1 MLKSIDTS
9 TRPSASLSINPERSR
24 RVDIFIDG
32 ASRGNPG
39 PSGIGIV
46 FTNDKNNVVKKLFK
60 FIGDTT
66 NNVAEY
72 SALIY
77 ALQEALI
84 DRYENVRIKSDSELL
99 TKQLTGEY
107 RVKNENLRLYDDLFL
122 HISRGFNKIEVIGI
136 KREDNLLA
144 DKLANKAIDSRFDS
158 SLKME

>member
-1 MLKSIDTS
+1 MSKSI
-9 TRPSASLSINPERSR
+9 N
-24 RVDIFIDG
+24 IFIDG

-46 FTNDKNNVVKKLFK
+46 FCDDKNNVVKKLFK
-60 FIGDTT
+60 FIGNTT

-77 ALQEALI
+77 AMQEALM
-84 DRYENVRIKSDSELL
+84 DRYDDVKIKSDSELL

-107 RVKNENLRLYDDLFL
+107 KVKNDNLKIYHGMFQ
-122 HISRGFNKIEVIGI
+122 HIARGFDKIEVISIG
-136 KREDNLLA
+136 RENNFAA

-158 SLKME
+158 SLKTE

>member
-1 MLKSIDTS
+1 MSKSI
-9 TRPSASLSINPERSR
+9 N
-24 RVDIFIDG
+24 IFIDG

-46 FTNDKNNVVKKLFK
+46 FCDDQDKVVKKLFK
-60 FIGDTT
+60 FIGNAT

-77 ALQEALI
+77 AMQEALI
-84 DRYENVRIKSDSELL
+84 DKYDDVKVKSDSELL

-107 RVKNENLRLYDDLFL
+107 KVKNDNLRPYYDMFQ
-122 HISRGFNKIEVIGI
+122 HIAKGFNKIEVISI
-136 KREDNLLA
+136 AREGNLVA

-158 SLKME
+158 SLKTE

>member
-1 MLKSIDTS
+1 MSKSI
-9 TRPSASLSINPERSR
+9 N
-24 RVDIFIDG
+24 IFIDG

-46 FTNDKNNVVKKLFK
+46 FCDDQDKAVKKLFK
-60 FIGDTT
+60 FIGNAT

-77 ALQEALI
+77 AMQEALI
-84 DRYENVRIKSDSELL
+84 DRYDDVKVKSDSELL

-107 RVKNENLRLYDDLFL
+107 KVKNENLRPYYDMFQ
-122 HISRGFNKIEVIGI
+122 HIAKGFNRIEVISI
-136 KREDNLLA
+136 DREKNSIA

-158 SLKME
+158 SLKTE